1 VAEIVAAI
9 ALPEYSRGW
18 VASVEAWFAQF
29 DKPGLLERYP
39 MVAVRGSLIHALRGR
54 PTDADRWLGAADDR
68 QGASQ
73 LGPEIAAV
81 RATMG
86 ADGAETMIADAQTA
100 LGALEPDSR
109 FRPFAS
115 AALGIGSLLLGQHER
130 ADEALATAAVE
141 AERLG
146 ATDMQIVA
154 LTQRSL
160 VAAALGDHAAAETLA
175 VDAREL
181 AERSQLDAYAT
192 SAMTLAVAART
203 SLRHGRWDEARA
215 LLAKVQGLNERLK
228 RTPLP
233 WLVLQTLIE
242 EARAYLALRDTS
254 SVESTLEEI
263 DELLHERPEVGV
275 LADQV
280 DALKRDVEG
289 IPSRSD
295 AAAVG
300 LTSAELRLLPFLA
313 THLSFREIGEAL
325 YVSRN
330 TVKTQ
335 AISVY
340 RKLGVTSRSEAITR
354 AADLGLVED
363 AAHIS

>member
-1 VAEIVAAI
+1 
-9 ALPEYSRGW
+9 
-18 VASVEAWFAQF
+18 VE
-29 DKPGLLERYP
+29 G
-39 MVAVRGSLIHALRGR
+39 
-54 PTDADRWLGAADDR
+54 
-68 QGASQ
+68 
-73 LGPEIAAV
+73 
-81 RATMG
+81 
-86 ADGAETMIADAQTA
+86 
-100 LGALEPDSR
+100 
-109 FRPFAS
+109 
-115 AALGIGSLLLGQHER
+115 
-130 ADEALATAAVE
+130 
-141 AERLG
+141 
-146 ATDMQIVA
+146 
-154 LTQRSL
+154 
-160 VAAALGDHAAAETLA
+160 
-175 VDAREL
+175 REL

-192 SAMTLAVAART
+192 SAMTLAVSART

-242 EARAYLALRDTS
+242 EARAYLALRATR
-254 SVESTLEEI
+254 SVESTPEEI
-263 DELLHERPEVGV
+263 DELPHERPEVGV

-289 IPSRSD
+289 IPFRGD

-363 AAHIS
+363 AAHIIS